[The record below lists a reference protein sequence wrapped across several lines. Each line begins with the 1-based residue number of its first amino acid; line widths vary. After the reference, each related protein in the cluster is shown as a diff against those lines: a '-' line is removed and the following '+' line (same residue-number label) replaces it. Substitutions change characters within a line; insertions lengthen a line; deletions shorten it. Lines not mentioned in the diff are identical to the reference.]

1 MNNALRQMEIQC
13 SPFRSARKPISN
25 DTSIHNSPFAQFVF
39 KEVPKV
45 TRRETS
51 GKLRNKDRPSFRIVF
66 LGLIGV
72 VIFNRRIIFGGTTS
86 GKVGIRVKYEKNVKP
101 T

>member
-1 MNNALRQMEIQC
+1 MEARC
-13 SPFRSARKPISN
+13 SPFRSAGEPVGN
-25 DTSIHNSPFAQFVF
+25 NTSIHNGSFTQFVF

-66 LGLIGV
+66 LRLIGV
-72 VIFNRRIIFGGTTS
+72 VIFNRRIIFRRTTS
-86 GKVGIRVKYEKNVKP
+86 NGERN
-101 T
+101 